1 MSVDTFDPSQFS
13 ANAKQK
19 PVAADL
25 LAQAVELAGSAVAE
39 DYAVQLSQDQVNT
52 LAPLVQHPGWN
63 EAAAELDD
71 AVIVSL
77 IRLFTLGEMRHP
89 AWKAEAKS
97 PVVALV
103 RVLKKRKA
111 MPGDLVSWIK
121 ANTTNR
127 FLPHGDL
134 MDLL

>member
-1 MSVDTFDPSQFS
+1 
-13 ANAKQK
+13 
-19 PVAADL
+19 
-25 LAQAVELAGSAVAE
+25 
-39 DYAVQLSQDQVNT
+39 
-52 LAPLVQHPGWN
+52 
-63 EAAAELDD
+63 
-71 AVIVSL
+71 
-77 IRLFTLGEMRHP
+77 
-89 AWKAEAKS
+89 
-97 PVVALV
+97 VALV